1 MKNWGCLTVIEVKK
15 VQKRFGRTTA
25 LSRVSLEIPDGAVYG
40 LIGANGAGKSTLMRM
55 LSGVLKPD
63 HGSVLLDGVPV
74 YENPAQKRRC
84 FSVSDEQYFFSDS
97 TPRSLMRYYAVLYP
111 KFNAARC
118 RGLLAELGLG
128 ERSRLRAMSKGMR
141 RQVWMALAVS
151 ARTDCLLCDEAFD
164 GLDPVSRQTIK
175 KAMIEEIDERG
186 LTVVL
191 TSHNL
196 FELEN
201 LADHVGLLN
210 QGALLFSSRVD
221 EVRGQLR
228 KIQYVSEQPSE
239 PQTLFAGCTVLSE
252 EKRGRLCTAVV
263 RGSREQ
269 TDACLHR
276 VPMVYCEDIPLSL
289 EEIFVT
295 EMEAKGYE
303 TTQIGV

>member
-1 MKNWGCLTVIEVKK
+1 MIEVKK
-15 VQKRFGRTTA
+15 VQKRFGRTVA
-25 LSRVSLEIPDGAVYG
+25 LNRISMMIPDSAVYG
-40 LIGANGAGKSTLMRM
+40 LIGANGAGKSTLMRT

-63 HGSVLLDGVPV
+63 RGTVLLDGAPV
-74 YENPAQKRRC
+74 YEKVAQKRRC
-84 FSVSDEQYFFSDS
+84 FSVSDEQYCFSDS
-97 TPRSLMRYYAVLYP
+97 TPRSLMHYYAMLYP
-111 KFNAARC
+111 KFNTARC
-118 RGLLAELGLG
+118 RGLLAEMGLG

-151 ARTDCLLCDEAFD
+151 AGTDCLLCDEAFD

-175 KAMIEEIDERG
+175 KAIIEEIDERG

-210 QGALLFSSRVD
+210 NGALLFSSSVD

-228 KIQYVSEQPSE
+228 KVQYVSEQPVE
-239 PQTLFAGCTVLSE
+239 PQVLFAGCTVLSE

-263 RGSREQ
+263 RGGRER
-269 TDACLHR
+269 TEACLRR

-289 EEIFVT
+289 EEIFMT

-303 TTQIGV
+303 TDQIGV